1 MINSKKKSGNMFRG
15 FDIVCGVGCWFV
27 ALVSNN
33 YYYYNEFKFI
43 SIPMAILGLPVIWL
57 ILFALTLFPK
67 RRPRLRLW
75 WVWLSAPVVLHVK
88 LIVLF
93 LLVFLSKFGYHP

>member
-1 MINSKKKSGNMFRG
+1 MFRN

-27 ALVSNN
+27 ALISNN

-43 SIPMAILGLPVIWL
+43 PIHIAFLGLPVIWL
-57 ILFALTLFPK
+57 ILLFLALFPK

-75 WVWLSAPVVLHVK
+75 WVWLSAPVVLHLK
-88 LIVLF
+88 PIMLF
-93 LLVFLSKFGYHP
+93 FVIFLSNFGYRP